1 MHCKFDANSD
11 QNLSSSFGPGFLP
24 SMIAW
29 PDFRSSTFFT
39 WCTHLITIPSTLC
52 RIAELSPI
60 NIWSFDRCSTQ
71 KNKDNMCRNIDLIWP
86 NTYIQCQ
93 GLIEILGEWYVCIFK
108 YLMVFCANGGD
119 YNEIVYLS
127 PVKKLFI
134 LKLHGRHI
142 GLV

>member
-1 MHCKFDANSD
+1 
-11 QNLSSSFGPGFLP
+11 
-24 SMIAW
+24 
-29 PDFRSSTFFT
+29 
-39 WCTHLITIPSTLC
+39 
-52 RIAELSPI
+52 
-60 NIWSFDRCSTQ
+60 
-71 KNKDNMCRNIDLIWP
+71 MCRNIDLIWP

-93 GLIEILGEWYVCIFK
+93 GLIEILGELYVCIFK